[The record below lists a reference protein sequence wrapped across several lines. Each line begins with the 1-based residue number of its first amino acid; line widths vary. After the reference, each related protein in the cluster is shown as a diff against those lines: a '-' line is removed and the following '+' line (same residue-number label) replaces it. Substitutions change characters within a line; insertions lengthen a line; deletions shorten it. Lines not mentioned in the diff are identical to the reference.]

1 MPFLNRLRVLAV
13 ASLLLRA
20 VSAQTCYYPDG
31 LTPSDDI
38 PCNSN
43 AAASSCCPTGS
54 FCMDNGLCF
63 GGGVVSRASCS
74 DQSWASAECAQYC
87 TDGTSRLTDMKP
99 ESGLTSVTVNAST
112 SISLTA
118 CDASSRTFACG
129 LNNTQCSNTHSTFT
143 MKDGNALVLRPSQIE
158 ALTANYSAP
167 SSSTKHSYGIGSM
180 IGVTLG
186 VGLPLFFALVMSIL
200 VLRKERQRHALQS
213 MFEQRLEP
221 MDPPANYRRRSFSTL
236 SKSGT
241 MTTIESTST
250 YAPQQP
256 KAFMQKYGYH
266 KGYYAHE
273 GDLGVPVFEL
283 PTNAPEKH
291 ERVEAP

>member
-1 MPFLNRLRVLAV
+1 MSFLNRLRVLAV

-43 AAASSCCPTGS
+43 AATSSCCPTGS

-87 TDGTSRLTDMKP
+87 TD
-99 ESGLTSVTVNAST
+99 VNAST

-180 IGVTLG
+180 IGVALG

-221 MDPPANYRRRSFSTL
+221 MDPPANYRR
-236 SKSGT
+236 
-241 MTTIESTST
+241 
-250 YAPQQP
+250 
-256 KAFMQKYGYH
+256 
-266 KGYYAHE
+266 
-273 GDLGVPVFEL
+273 
-283 PTNAPEKH
+283 
-291 ERVEAP
+291 